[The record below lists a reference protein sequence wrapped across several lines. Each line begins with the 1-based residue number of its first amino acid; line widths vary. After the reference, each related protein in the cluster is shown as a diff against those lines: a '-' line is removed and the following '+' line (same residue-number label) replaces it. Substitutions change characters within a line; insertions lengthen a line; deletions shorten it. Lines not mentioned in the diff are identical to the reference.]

1 MILKN
6 TAIEMAWR
14 YKKAII
20 IGLHPD
26 TVDTTLSK
34 PFQLQ
39 VQEGKI
45 FTSEYSSI
53 CLLRLLTMSSQNKA
67 EKYLLGMEK
76 RFPHEH

>member
-34 PFQLQ
+34 PFQRQ
-39 VQEGKI
+39 VKEGKI
-45 FTSEYSSI
+45 FTSEYSSV
-53 CLLRLLTMSSQNKA
+53 CLLKVINDVEPEQSGKVFA
-67 EKYLLGMEK
+67 WDGKDV
-76 RFPHEH
+76 PA

>member
-6 TAIEMAWR
+6 TAIEMACR

-34 PFQLQ
+34 PFQRQ

-45 FTSEYSSI
+45 FTSEYSSV
-53 CLLRLLTMSSQNKA
+53 CLLKVINDVEPEQSGKVFA
-67 EKYLLGMEK
+67 WDEKEV
-76 RFPHEH
+76 PA